1 MHVTKSPNDWVSIPK
16 PALINPAFGEGRQ
29 SPLNIENLISCRQRT
44 SSASVGR
51 ANITVHRDSDGI
63 GRGLWWCRHHI
74 VTAPRQRIKD
84 VRRDTRFDGN
94 FIRLPLMMQTR
105 RADCLVDRHLE
116 IDCVHNHLQYRRN
129 NTAAAGGA
137 GDKDRPAVLQHD
149 GRSH

>member
-16 PALINPAFGEGRQ
+16 PALIAFGEGRQ

-51 ANITVHRDSDGI
+51 ANITVHPDSDGI

-94 FIRLPLMMQTR
+94 FIRLPLTMHTR
-105 RADCLVDRHLE
+105 RADPSPARHSP
-116 IDCVHNHLQYRRN
+116 I
-129 NTAAAGGA
+129 
-137 GDKDRPAVLQHD
+137 
-149 GRSH
+149 